1 MNEMVEKKEIKEEN
15 MDGLRKNKGRRQ
27 RREQQELVAILDMQS
42 WIGRWIE
49 GWRHERSLGRRRL
62 RKERMRK

>member
-1 MNEMVEKKEIKEEN
+1 MNEMMEKKEIKEEN
-15 MDGLRKNKGRRQ
+15 MDGLRKNKGQRQ
-27 RREQQELVAILDMQS
+27 RREQQELVATLDMQS

-49 GWRHERSLGRRRL
+49 GRRHERSLGRRRL

>member
-49 GWRHERSLGRRRL
+49 GRRHERSLGRRRL

>member
-15 MDGLRKNKGRRQ
+15 MDGLRKNKGRIQ
-27 RREQQELVAILDMQS
+27 RREQQELVVILDMQS
-42 WIGRWIE
+42 CISRWIE